1 MSGLQDT
8 VETPE
13 PSMGAIGRV
22 TADRPLL
29 RLPHS
34 RLNRML
40 VAAAGVSLTPMLAVL
55 ALASGW
61 LGKQVIDPAAVALV
75 AGANIVGTVL
85 AGICVRAS
93 MRPLRRS
100 VKALRDYARHGRL
113 PEVPTDHRD
122 DIGRLMGEIRQI
134 IVESESAQAELVR
147 DAETDPLTALANRR
161 KFLRR
166 GEEELREARRRGE
179 PLAVIALDI
188 DRFKAVNDSF
198 GHAAGDAVL
207 RMVAGVVERGLRD
220 GDGLARLGGEEF
232 AVLLPRTPLPDA
244 LRVAETLRAAI
255 AALPMPALDGATV
268 TASFGVTVHDH
279 SDGRFEALLERADR
293 ALYDAK
299 GAGRDR
305 VAYRMAIDDPDSEC
319 LTCTAAAGAGA
330 RLTRVWLVD

>member
-1 MSGLQDT
+1 MQES

-13 PSMGAIGRV
+13 HSGRAIVGAQ
-22 TADRPLL
+22 ALRPML
-29 RLPHS
+29 RLPNS
-34 RLNRML
+34 RLNRIL
-40 VAAAGVSLTPMLAVL
+40 VAAAGLSLAPTLVVL
-55 ALASGW
+55 ALASGTF
-61 LGKQVIDPAAVALV
+61 GPQMIHPAAAALV
-75 AGANIVGTVL
+75 TGANIVATAL
-85 AGICVRAS
+85 AAICVRAS
-93 MRPLRRS
+93 LRPLRRS

-113 PEVPTDHRD
+113 PDVPIDHRD

-134 IVESESAQAELVR
+134 IVDSESAQAELVR

-166 GEEELREARRRGE
+166 GAEELREARRRGE

-188 DRFKAVNDSF
+188 DRFKSVNDTY

-207 RMVAGVVERGLRD
+207 RLVAGVVERGLRD

-232 AVLLPRTPLPDA
+232 AILLARTPLPDA
-244 LRVAETLRAAI
+244 LRLAESLRAAI
-255 AALPMPALDGATV
+255 AALPMPALDGATI

-279 SDGRFEALLERADR
+279 SDGRFETLLERADR

-305 VAYRMAIDDPDSEC
+305 VAYRMAIDDVDPNC
-319 LTCTAAAGAGA
+319 LACSAAAGAGGRPA
-330 RLTRVWLVD
+330 RVWLVD

>member
-13 PSMGAIGRV
+13 PSLDAIGGL
-22 TADRPLL
+22 TAHRQLL

-40 VAAAGVSLTPMLAVL
+40 VAAAGVSLAPTLAVL
-55 ALASGW
+55 ALASG
-61 LGKQVIDPAAVALV
+61 LFGQQTIDPAAVALV

-85 AGICVRAS
+85 AAICVRAS

-134 IVESESAQAELVR
+134 IVDSESAQAELLR
-147 DAETDPLTALANRR
+147 HAETDPLTALANRR
-161 KFLRR
+161 KFLWR
-166 GEEELREARRRGE
+166 GAEELREARRRGE
-179 PLAVIALDI
+179 PLAVIVLDI
-188 DRFKAVNDSF
+188 DRFKSVNDTY

-255 AALPMPALDGATV
+255 ATLPMPALDGSTI

-279 SDGRFEALLERADR
+279 SDGRFEMLLERADR

-305 VAYRMAIDDPDSEC
+305 VAYRMAIDDMDPNC
-319 LTCTAAAGAGA
+319 ITCSVAAGAKGRA
-330 RLTRVWLVD
+330 ARVWLVD